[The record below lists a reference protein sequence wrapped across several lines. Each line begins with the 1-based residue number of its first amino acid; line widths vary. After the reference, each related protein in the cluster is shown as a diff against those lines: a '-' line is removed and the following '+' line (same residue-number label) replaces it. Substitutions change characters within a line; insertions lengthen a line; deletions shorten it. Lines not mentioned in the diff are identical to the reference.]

1 MDGDRMDLD
10 STSQGPR
17 GLKRPAP
24 GADAGADTANAS
36 SSPAGASGAS
46 AAAASA
52 ASAASARPRKIQVSH
67 VIQSR
72 VERERERADLTDGQK
87 ALDPDVINKIAA
99 GEIIVAP
106 MHALKELIE
115 NSVDAGSTS
124 VEILVREGGL
134 KLLQITDNGHGIDHD
149 DLSILCERFTT
160 SKLQAFED
168 LSSIATYGFRGEAL
182 ASISHVAHLTV
193 TTKTAG
199 SSCAWRAH
207 YSDGKLVPAKP
218 GQNASP
224 KPIAGRKGTQITV
237 STALENPSIIFSLS
251 IYMHMLTRSASEE
264 YAKILDIVGRYAVH
278 CSGTAFSCK
287 KHGEAGVSLSTSI
300 NSSILDR
307 IRQLHG
313 GAVANELVSLEVDG
327 KRWGCR
333 ASAWVT
339 NANYHAKKT
348 TLLIFINHR
357 AVESTAIKR
366 AVEQTYSTFLPKGG
380 HPFVYLDLEI
390 EPQRLDVNVHPTK
403 REVNFL
409 NEDEIIE
416 SICSAI
422 RTKLAAVDSSRTFMT
437 QTLLPGIRPP
447 EPATLAGDASSGAEG
462 ERLALRTVAG
472 TKRPYENNLVR
483 TDAKL
488 RKITS
493 MLPPAGSETVHGDKP
508 SGNQGLAYQKVNREP
523 VNIRLTSVKNLRA
536 AVRSSMH
543 NNLTEIFSSNT
554 YVGLVDER
562 RRVAAIQS
570 GVKLYLVD
578 YGMVCNE
585 FFYQLGLT
593 NFGNFGS
600 INLESSPKLV
610 DLLSLAVEVERDEYY
625 RNNPPDGDAASVASD
640 ASRSIDEGIVVDFT
654 SVAATVAKHLIDR
667 REMLKE
673 YFSLSISED
682 GCLLSIPLLLKGY
695 MPSLVK
701 LPRFLLRLGPYV
713 DWSGEEACFRTF
725 LTELAAFYTPE
736 QLPTPY
742 SSSTPQGGCGRQP
755 GPGARESSPHSIVS
769 DISRENGVS
778 ATESPQADQSSSH
791 DEAESEDESVTRRRE
806 QLSWMLEHTLFP
818 AIRSRVLIAFKHPPS
833 CLYSPIP
840 STTSLQKENSLSAS
854 YIDDTVTTYTVPF
867 YGLTYLPARSMI

>member
-1 MDGDRMDLD
+1 MDSDRMDID
-10 STSQGPR
+10 SASHGAPR

-24 GADAGADTANAS
+24 DSYPDAS
-36 SSPAGASGAS
+36 SSPAV
-46 AAAASA
+46 
-52 ASAASARPRKIQVSH
+52 ARPRKIQ
-67 VIQSR
+67 
-72 VERERERADLTDGQK
+72 

-134 KLLQITDNGHGIDHD
+134 KLLQITDNGHGIDND
-149 DLSILCERFTT
+149 DLPILCERFTT

-218 GQNASP
+218 GQNAAP
-224 KPIAGRKGTQITV
+224 KPIAGRRGTQITV
-237 STALENPSIIFSLS
+237 EDLFYNVPTRRRAF
-251 IYMHMLTRSASEE
+251 RSASEE

-278 CSGTAFSCK
+278 CGGTAFSCK

-300 NSSILDR
+300 NSSIVDR

-327 KRWGCR
+327 KKWGCHT
-333 ASAWVT
+333 SAWVT
-339 NANYHAKKT
+339 NANYHAKRT

-357 AVESTAIKR
+357 SVESTAIKR

-380 HPFVYLDLEI
+380 HPFVYLDLNI

-416 SICSAI
+416 SICGAI

-447 EPATLAGDASSGAEG
+447 EPSPSTRDTALNGEG
-462 ERLALRTVAG
+462 ERLALRTLAG
-472 TKRPYENNLVR
+472 AKRPYENNLVR

-493 MLPPAGSETVHGDKP
+493 MLPPASSEAGSGDKP
-508 SGNQGLAYQKVNREP
+508 AAAQNGNQGLVYQKVNREP

-536 AVRSSMH
+536 SVRSSMH
-543 NNLTEIFSSNT
+543 NNLTEIFASST

-562 RRVAAIQS
+562 RRVAAMQS
-570 GVKLYLVD
+570 SVKLYLVD

-593 NFGNFGS
+593 NFGNFGC

-610 DLLSLAVEVERDEYY
+610 DLLSLAVEVERNEYY
-625 RNNPPDGDAASVASD
+625 RSQKQQNDVDTASVTSD
-640 ASRSIDEGIVVDFT
+640 TSHGVDEGYGVDFT
-654 SVAATVAKHLIDR
+654 SIAATVAKHLIDR

-682 GCLLSIPLLLKGY
+682 GSLLSIPLLLKGY
-695 MPSLVK
+695 MPSLAK

-736 QLPTPY
+736 QLPVPH
-742 SSSTPQGGCGRQP
+742 SSNSRGGYENQTHL
-755 GPGARESSPHSIVS
+755 GARESSPHSIAS
-769 DISRENGVS
+769 DVSRENG
-778 ATESPQADQSSSH
+778 ATAIESPQTGQSSSH
-791 DEAESEDESVTRRRE
+791 DEAEQEDESITRRRE

-818 AIRSRVLIAFKHPPS
+818 AIRSRLVATNDLVRGVIEVADLKG
-833 CLYSPIP
+833 LYRVF
-840 STTSLQKENSLSAS
+840 E
-854 YIDDTVTTYTVPF
+854 
-867 YGLTYLPARSMI
+867 RC